1 MQHHN
6 QERLS
11 KMGQMLTLAVLL
23 VGFALGI
30 VWAMIAVGGQSIYV
44 GKAVYA
50 VDKEKSDNITNEI
63 RMNMRVLFAKNGLK
77 WEEWKNDRT
86 TPR

>member
-1 MQHHN
+1 MTHQN
-6 QERLS
+6 GFA
-11 KMGQMLTLAVLL
+11 KMGQMLTLTVLL

-30 VWAMIAVGGQSIYV
+30 VWAMIAVGGQSLYV

-50 VDKEKSDNITNEI
+50 VDKEKSDNMTNEI
-63 RMNMRVLFAKNGLK
+63 RMNMRVLFTKNGLK